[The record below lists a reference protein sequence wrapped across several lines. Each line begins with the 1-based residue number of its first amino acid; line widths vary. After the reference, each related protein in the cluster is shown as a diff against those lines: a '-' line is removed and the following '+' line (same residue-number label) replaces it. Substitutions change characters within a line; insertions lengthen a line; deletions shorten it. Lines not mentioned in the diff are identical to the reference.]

1 MNQKNIIFLLN
12 FMTKD
17 LAPKQ
22 NKKIHFQK
30 TDTSQTFNMEFFV
43 KKVNDWNPLT
53 IPAKPPT
60 IFAVSR

>member
-43 KKVNDWNPLT
+43 KKVND
-53 IPAKPPT
+53 
-60 IFAVSR
+60 